1 MKKVNAKHFYS
12 FDSATLI
19 KAFNDEEV
27 IKAKL
32 ANSGAKDVDIKIE
45 TTEDGF
51 KVEIESLMPAN
62 APAAV
67 ARFVPEWNKVVQK
80 ERWTGTAE
88 SGFKCK
94 RSIDI
99 EEVGASVAGSMDMS
113 SQGILTTNIVEM
125 QVSSA
130 MPLVGGQI
138 ENFVASSIEKSVA
151 EEFEFL
157 KGHLG

>member
-1 MKKVNAKHFYS
+1 
-12 FDSATLI
+12 
-19 KAFNDEEV
+19 
-27 IKAKL
+27 
-32 ANSGAKDVDIKIE
+32 
-45 TTEDGF
+45 
-51 KVEIESLMPAN
+51 MPAN

-67 ARFVPEWNKVVQK
+67 ASFVPEWNKVVQK
-80 ERWTGTAE
+80 ESWTGTAE

-94 RSIDI
+94 LSIDI